1 MLSNGVL
8 EEMLPNLSGTVYG
21 HGMEEDGER

>member
-1 MLSNGVL
+1 MLRNGVL
-8 EEMLPNLSGTVYG
+8 EEMLPNRSGTVYG